1 MTTEP
6 RLATTICVL
15 GPDTAGAPVLMVRRA
30 ATMRFMPGAW
40 VFPGGAID
48 PADDGAAA
56 RAAVVGS
63 DPSHAPWAAAG
74 IREVFEET
82 GIWLSS
88 PPMTVGATGR
98 PSGAAVYDLATRLG
112 TVDGA
117 AIHHLCTW
125 ITPTMV
131 PVRFHTRFSVV
142 AVDDLV
148 DGDPD
153 GTEIDEVSW
162 IRPEEAAAR
171 AAAGDM
177 ALPLPTRHTLAGFAA
192 AGARAAILDRVRS
205 APSVPVIQP
214 RLRLDGDVIIALIP
228 GDDEY
233 DDTPDLP
240 PDPATLARA
249 VAVRSADGGLVP
261 EMTPP

>member
-1 MTTEP
+1 MTVEP

-30 ATMRFMPGAW
+30 VTMRFMPGAW

-48 PADDGAAA
+48 LADDGAAA

-63 DPSHAPWAAAG
+63 DPGHAAWAAAG

-88 PPMTVGATGR
+88 PPVTVPVADR
-98 PSGAAVYDLATRLG
+98 PSGAAVYGIAAGLG

-117 AIHHLCTW
+117 GIHHLCTW

-142 AVDDLV
+142 AVDELV

-153 GTEIDEVSW
+153 GTEIDEVAW
-162 IRPEEAAAR
+162 IRPEEATAR

-192 AGARAAILDRVRS
+192 AGTRAAIVD
-205 APSVPVIQP
+205 
-214 RLRLDGDVIIALIP
+214 
-228 GDDEY
+228 
-233 DDTPDLP
+233 
-240 PDPATLARA
+240 
-249 VAVRSADGGLVP
+249 
-261 EMTPP
+261 